1 MQEDFLHHV
10 WLHKKFALESLQT
23 TENQSII
30 IKSVGLPNVNSG
42 PDFFNA
48 QIYIDDQL
56 WVGTVEIHLQ
66 SSDWYVHH
74 HEKDPAYDNVILHVV
89 WEHNSE
95 VYRADNSVIPTLV
108 LKPFVH
114 PQILINYNK
123 LKTNKNKWIA
133 CEQQFPKVSD
143 FEISNWLER
152 LYFERLEQKFIP
164 INQQLLATKQDWEAI
179 MFWQLAR
186 GFGAKV
192 NGEAFWSLA
201 KSFPFSVFRKLQ
213 NDAKQMEALLFGQS
227 GLLEADVEDPYFIEL
242 KSAYAFLKQ
251 KHQLSNYGVLPIK
264 FFRLRPPNFPTIRL
278 AQLVQLYHKNTYL
291 FSKVI
296 QANSYEE
303 LHRIFQCS
311 TSDFWHT
318 HYNFKTLSAKRIKK
332 RLSKSFVDLL
342 IINSVLPIKYAY
354 QHVNGQDQDPLILIL
369 KSIPSEQNSIVKS
382 FNALKPISK
391 TALNSQALIELKNNY
406 CSKLKCL
413 QCGIGSVVLNQN
425 V

>member
-66 SSDWYVHH
+66 SSDWYAHH

-95 VYRADNSVIPTLV
+95 VFRADNSRVPTLV
-108 LKPFVH
+108 LQSFVH
-114 PQILINYNK
+114 PQILNNYK
-123 LKTNKNKWIA
+123 ELKTNINKWIA
-133 CEQQFPKVSD
+133 CASQFSSVSD
-143 FEISNWLER
+143 FQISNWLER
-152 LYFERLEQKFIP
+152 LYFERLEQKYKP
-164 INQQLLATKQDWEAI
+164 IEKQLLATNQDWEAV

-192 NGEAFWSLA
+192 NGDAFWSLA
-201 KSFPFSVFRKLQ
+201 KSFQFSMFRKLQ
-213 NDAKQMEALLFGQS
+213 NDPTQMEALLFGQS
-227 GLLEADVEDPYFIEL
+227 GLLEDDVEDPYFREL
-242 KSAYAFLKQ
+242 NKAYCFLKQ
-251 KHQLSNYGVLPIK
+251 KYQLSNFGVLPMR

-278 AQLVQLYHKNTYL
+278 AQLVQLYHKNTHL
-291 FSKVI
+291 FSKII
-296 QANSYEE
+296 QVNSYEE
-303 LHRIFQCS
+303 LQRIFQCS
-311 TSDFWHT
+311 TSDYWHT
-318 HYNFKTLSAKRIKK
+318 HYTFKKSSSKRIKP
-332 RLSKSFVDLL
+332 LSKSFVDLL

-354 QHVNGQDQDPLILIL
+354 QHVNGQDQDSIISIL
-369 KSIPSEQNSIVKS
+369 KSIPSEQNAIVKG

-391 TALNSQALIELKNNY
+391 TALDSQALIELKNNY
-406 CSKLKCL
+406 CNNIKCL
-413 QCGIGSVVLNQN
+413 QCGIGSVLLNRN
-425 V
+425 A